1 LPNVIVELAFHPVDQ
16 YVLNIADGRMT
27 KDVRALEL
35 YELARSIVE
44 AKGRFVSVGVL
55 PYKEYKLDELSIR
68 FWPST
73 RHLEVWQKR
82 KLLAVN
88 YEYGQLTARRYVP
101 GDWEVMLQDVAE
113 SSDGASGPS
122 STRAQS

>member
-1 LPNVIVELAFHPVDQ
+1 
-16 YVLNIADGRMT
+16 MT

-44 AKGRFVSVGVL
+44 AKGRLVSVGVL

-88 YEYGQLTARRYVP
+88 HEYGQLTVRRYIT
-101 GDWEVMLQDVAE
+101 GEWEGEIEEVAARG
-113 SSDGASGPS
+113 DGASGA
-122 STRAQS
+122 RCG

>member
-1 LPNVIVELAFHPVDQ
+1 
-16 YVLNIADGRMT
+16 MT

-35 YELARSIVE
+35 YELARSVVE

-55 PYKEYKLDELSIR
+55 PYKECKLDDLSIR

-73 RHLEVWQKR
+73 RHLEVWRKR

-88 YEYGQLTARRYVP
+88 HEYGQLTVRRYVP
-101 GDWEVMLQDVAE
+101 GDWEAMVQDVA
-113 SSDGASGPS
+113 DTGAVASGPS
-122 STRAQS
+122 SAGAQS